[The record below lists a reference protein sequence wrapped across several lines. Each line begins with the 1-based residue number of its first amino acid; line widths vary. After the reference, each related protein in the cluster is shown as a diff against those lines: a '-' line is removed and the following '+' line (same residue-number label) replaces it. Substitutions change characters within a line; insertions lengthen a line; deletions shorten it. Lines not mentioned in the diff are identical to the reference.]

1 MNLENTLKR
10 EQQSMTCQTE
20 QLGLAM
26 LTRELNPGT
35 IYRVKGD
42 DTSWKYALVLKQIND
57 KKEIIVWVWDCR
69 IQKAKKHKLA
79 WFFTSTIQ
87 SMIDTRNRIS
97 SGGTK

>member
-1 MNLENTLKR
+1 
-10 EQQSMTCQTE
+10 MTCQTE

-57 KKEIIVWVWDCR
+57 KKEIIVLSH
-69 IQKAKKHKLA
+69 KKNIVKLELIA
-79 WFFTSTIQ
+79 IPWIVKEMKLKFEIV
-87 SMIDTRNRIS
+87 
-97 SGGTK
+97 K